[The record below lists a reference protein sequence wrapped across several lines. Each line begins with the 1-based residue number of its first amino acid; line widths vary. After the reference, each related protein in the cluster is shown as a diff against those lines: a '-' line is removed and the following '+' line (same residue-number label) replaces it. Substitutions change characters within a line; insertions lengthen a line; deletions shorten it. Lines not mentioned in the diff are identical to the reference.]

1 MLENILSLAFQGT
14 RRKKRSSI
22 LIFAVL
28 LVSFSFA
35 IVALC
40 LVGSIS
46 KTNAEFRLNTYGEW
60 YCGIPSGMEEDAQWL
75 ESQQF
80 SSVFEYAS
88 CWNMEK
94 QYGMV
99 VSWT

>member
-14 RRKKRSSI
+14 RRKKQSSI

-46 KTNAEFRLNTYGEW
+46 KTVHILLDNKEIASVNTTS
-60 YCGIPSGMEEDAQWL
+60 SGRQM
-75 ESQQF
+75 S
-80 SSVFEYAS
+80 
-88 CWNMEK
+88 
-94 QYGMV
+94 
-99 VSWT
+99 